1 MEVNRMEN
9 KKLFLS
15 STDKKFMGVCGGI
28 GEYFNVDPT
37 VIRVLFVIGAFMSAG
52 TLLAVYGVL
61 CFVMPSR

>member
-1 MEVNRMEN
+1 MEN

-15 STDKKFMGVCGGI
+15 SSDRKFMGVCGGI

-37 VIRVLFVIGAFMSAG
+37 AIRVLFVIGAFMSAG